1 MPHHTLASL
10 AQCLLILVF
19 TGCAI
24 QRTIPNDARALVWEE
39 NKLKLEQIYSWNL
52 SGRIAIQLEKESSS
66 ASLSWKQSGQD
77 YVIRI
82 TAPFGRGTMELRG
95 NSEGVTMRDAGNQ
108 LVYARD
114 PETLLQENLGW
125 QVPLTGLNYWI
136 RGLPDPAVE
145 IDTLHLNK
153 EARISELSQ
162 AGWQVSYGPY
172 MQADELSLPKKL
184 VMQNQELKVKLV
196 IKQWD
201 LSQ

>member
-1 MPHHTLASL
+1 MPRHSLASL
-10 AQCLLILVF
+10 TQCLLILVF
-19 TGCAI
+19 TGCAS
-24 QRTIPNDARALVWEE
+24 QRPISDDARALIWQE
-39 NKLKLEQIYSWNL
+39 NKLKLEQIHSWNL
-52 SGRIAIQLEKESSS
+52 SGRIAIQLQKESGS

-82 TAPFGRGTMELRG
+82 IAPFGRGTVELRG

-108 LVYARD
+108 LVRARD
-114 PETLLQENLGW
+114 PETLLLESLGW

-136 RGLPDPAVE
+136 RGLPDPSVK
-145 IDTLHLNK
+145 INTLLLDE

-162 AGWQVSYGPY
+162 AGWKVSYGRY
-172 MQADELSLPKKL
+172 MQAEELSMPKKL
-184 VMQNQELKVKLV
+184 VMQNQELRVKLV